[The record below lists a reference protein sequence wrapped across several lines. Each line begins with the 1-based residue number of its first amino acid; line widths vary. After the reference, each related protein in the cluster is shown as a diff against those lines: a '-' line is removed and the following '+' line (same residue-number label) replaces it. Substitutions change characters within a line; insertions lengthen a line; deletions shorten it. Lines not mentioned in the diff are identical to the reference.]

1 MGATEETSFPH
12 MKTVTKYSLRTW
24 VMVLALAPTMLVGLM
39 LGGYFTSNRFS
50 ELETTLLRQGT
61 NIIEPLAIACEYG
74 LQAQNREYTKRL
86 IDQVQRHNAGLIKT
100 IAVFDNQN
108 QVLVSSRY
116 QSDFEL
122 LRMPE
127 NRDFQQ
133 GLLLEHYGDILV
145 LRAPVIQ
152 EALPMGSEPGP
163 RTQLGYVSIQLNKH
177 EALLEQYRAA
187 VAAFIVVLIGV
198 QLNLL
203 FTFRLLKNVTA
214 PITEMV
220 RAVAK
225 IREGKLN
232 TRLEGDLI
240 GELDSLK
247 RGINAMAASLAE
259 YHDEMQQNI
268 DQATSDLRETLEQ
281 IEIQNVELDIAKKRA
296 LEASRIKSEF
306 LANMSHE
313 LRTPLNGVIGFT
325 RQLLKTPLHD
335 NQRDYLQTIERS
347 ATNLL
352 SIINDIL
359 DFSKLEAGK
368 MVLEK
373 VPFALR
379 DSVDETL
386 QLLSGSAYDKGLEL
400 VVDIDEN
407 VPDSLC
413 GDVLR
418 IQQVLTNL
426 LGNAIKFTEQGCVRL
441 QLTLAD
447 QSAERVVL
455 RGEISDT
462 GIGIAREQQSMLFQA
477 FGQADSSVTRRFGG
491 TGLGLVITK
500 RLVNQMEG
508 QIGFTSE
515 KEKGSTFWFTLAIE
529 PSTFAIDGPLPLA
542 PLEGLSVILLE
553 PRRHSRQALQKQ
565 LKQWQIPTQSIDTLD
580 ALPADPMQ
588 DPAPILLLNAR
599 QLDEAAPLPPSYPR
613 RILMSE
619 GSVAPHWQRLAQEGG
634 CTLLSMP
641 LSVRRLYQSLLEPK
655 ARAQTLPAA
664 ALPPSRPASGERA
677 AIRLLAVDD
686 NPANLKLIATLLTEL
701 AETVDTARGGQ
712 AAVEKCCQHHY
723 DAIFMDIQMPEM
735 DGLQATAI
743 IRRDSLNR
751 HTPIIA
757 VTAHTLADEQSR
769 ILAAGMDD
777 CLTKPIDEQGLART
791 LQHWVRPSGSDGAV
805 DWSLALSQ
813 AGGNPSLAKEMLG
826 MLVESIPETLA
837 ELDHA
842 LTLGENDALLR
853 CVHKLHGATC
863 YSGVP
868 DLQKICAQI
877 ESSLKQ
883 GQAMESL
890 EPELME
896 LQDQLNLV
904 ATAARPYLAA

>member
-1 MGATEETSFPH
+1 M
-12 MKTVTKYSLRTW
+12 TKYSLRTW
-24 VMVLALAPTMLVGLM
+24 VLVLALAPTMLVGLI
-39 LGGYFTSNRFS
+39 LGGYFTSSRFS

-116 QSDFEL
+116 QRDFEL

-187 VAAFIVVLIGV
+187 VVAFIVVLLGV

-400 VVDIDEN
+400 VVEIEEE

-413 GDVLR
+413 GDILR

-441 QLTLAD
+441 HLALAD
-447 QSAERVVL
+447 RTADRVIL
-455 RGEISDT
+455 RGEVSDT
-462 GIGIAREQQSMLFQA
+462 GIGIAKEQQSMLFQA

-515 KEKGSTFWFTLAIE
+515 KEKGSTFWFTLSIE
-529 PSTFAIDGPLPLA
+529 PSTFAIDTPLPAA
-542 PLEGLSVILLE
+542 PLQGTRVILLE
-553 PRRHSRQALQKQ
+553 PRRHSRHAVQQ
-565 LKQWQIPTQSIDTLD
+565 LLRQWQLPVQTIDNLG
-580 ALPADPMQ
+580 ALPEQPTTE
-588 DPAPILLLNAR
+588 PAPVLLLNAQ
-599 QLDEAAPLPPSYPR
+599 QLDESDELPPNYPQR
-613 RILMSE
+613 VLMTE
-619 GSVAPHWQRLAQEGG
+619 GNLAAHWQHLAREGA

-641 LSVRRLYQSLLEPK
+641 LSARRLYQSLLKPSAEKP
-655 ARAQTLPAA
+655 AQTLPAPA
-664 ALPPSRPASGERA
+664 ADLPPSSQSSNERA
-677 AIRLLAVDD
+677 PIRLLAVDD
-686 NPANLKLIATLLTEL
+686 NPANLKLITTLLTEM
-701 AETVDTARGGQ
+701 AQNVDSARDGQ
-712 AAVEKCCQHHY
+712 AAVEKCCQHRY

-777 CLTKPIDEQGLART
+777 CLTKPIDEQSLART
-791 LQHWVRPSGSDGAV
+791 LKHWVRSPQESEGAV
-805 DWSLALSQ
+805 NWPLALSQ
-813 AGGNPSLAKEMLG
+813 AGGNPSLAKEMLA
-826 MLVESIPETLA
+826 MLVDSIPETLA

-842 LTLGENDALLR
+842 ITMGENDALLR

-883 GQAMESL
+883 GQEMEHL